1 MMGMCDK
8 TYPLPMLARSDPILT
23 VAESSAPSCAAQK
36 IDSALLHRRLD
47 QLHRAM
53 GIQNTSADAA
63 GPSAD
68 RPGTQRG
75 RPPVDVLAALKAQP
89 VAQAR
94 PTNTRK
100 YAWVALPF
108 IGLLTWWWTQS
119 LAPSPPVDASPVAP
133 APVQRSSTPPTP
145 AATPV
150 DAPAAVAVPAV
161 PETIRAAQEEAVR
174 QRIDS
179 WRQAWANRDV
189 EAYLAHY
196 GAQFKPLKEAT
207 RADWV
212 ANRRRIIGS
221 RPDISLSL
229 SQMQL
234 QRMDDQRWQASF
246 LQDYASGGYVEKQQ
260 PKTLELVQ
268 EDGQWFIVAERQTP

>member
-1 MMGMCDK
+1 
-8 TYPLPMLARSDPILT
+8 
-23 VAESSAPSCAAQK
+23 
-36 IDSALLHRRLD
+36 
-47 QLHRAM
+47 M

-75 RPPVDVLAALKAQP
+75 RPSVDVLAALKAQP
-89 VAQAR
+89 VAPIR
-94 PTNTRK
+94 PISTQR
-100 YAWVALPF
+100 YAWFALPF
-108 IGLLTWWWTQS
+108 LGLLTWWWMQNVQ
-119 LAPSPPVDASPVAP
+119 PSPPVNASPVAP
-133 APVQRSSTPPTP
+133 APVQRSSTPPAP
-145 AATPV
+145 AAAPV
-150 DAPAAVAVPAV
+150 AAPAAVAVPAV
-161 PETIRAAQEEAVR
+161 PDPETIRAAQEDAVR

-196 GAQFKPLKEAT
+196 GTQFKPLKEAT
-207 RADWV
+207 RAEWA

-221 RPDISLSL
+221 RPDIALSL
-229 SQMQL
+229 SQL
-234 QRMDDQRWQASF
+234 RLLRMDDQRWQASF

-268 EDGQWFIVAERQTP
+268 EDGQWFIVVERQTP